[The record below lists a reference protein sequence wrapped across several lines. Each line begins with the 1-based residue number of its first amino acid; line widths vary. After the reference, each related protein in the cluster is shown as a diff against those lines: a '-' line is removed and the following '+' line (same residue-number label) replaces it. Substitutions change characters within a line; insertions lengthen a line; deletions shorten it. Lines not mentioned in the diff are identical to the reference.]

1 MSIIEKAR
9 ELAGSLSGS
18 KELATMREAEK
29 MMLENQEARNS
40 IAQFDEKQ
48 KAYQAAQAQG
58 QDLTEEQMKELEEL
72 ELKMLNNPYVYNFF
86 KAQQE
91 FQAILES
98 INNII
103 GEAIG
108 VKPQGCGCEED
119 SCGCGPTG
127 DEPCGGCSG
136 CA

>member
-1 MSIIEKAR
+1 MPIMEKAR
-9 ELAGSLSGS
+9 ELGNSLSES
-18 KELATMREAEK
+18 KELNTMREAEK
-29 MMLENQEARNS
+29 MMMEDQEARDS

-48 KAYQAAQAQG
+48 RAYQAIQAQG
-58 QDLTEEQMKELEEL
+58 KELTEKQIKELEDL
-72 ELKMLNNPYVYNFF
+72 EFKMLNNPYVYNFF

-108 VKPQGCGCEED
+108 IKPQGCGCEDE
-119 SCGCGPTG
+119 SCGCGG
-127 DEPCGGCSG
+127 ECC
-136 CA
+136 

>member
-9 ELAGSLSGS
+9 ELGNSLSAS
-18 KELATMREAEK
+18 KELNTMREAEK
-29 MMLENQEARNS
+29 MMMENQEARDS

-48 KAYQAAQAQG
+48 RAYQAIRAQG
-58 QDLTEEQMKELEEL
+58 VDLTEKQVKELEDL
-72 ELKMLNNPYVYNFF
+72 EFKMLNNPYVYNFF

-91 FQAILES
+91 FQTILES

-108 VKPQGCGCEED
+108 
-119 SCGCGPTG
+119 
-127 DEPCGGCSG
+127 
-136 CA
+136 

>member
-9 ELAGSLSGS
+9 ELGNSLSES
-18 KELATMREAEK
+18 KELNTMRESEK
-29 MMLENQEARNS
+29 MMMENQEARDS

-48 KAYQAAQAQG
+48 RAYQAIQAQG
-58 QDLTEEQMKELEEL
+58 VELTEKQIKELEDL
-72 ELKMLNNPYVYNFF
+72 EFKMLNNPYVYNFF

-108 VKPQGCGCEED
+108 VKSQGCGCGD
-119 SCGCGPTG
+119 ASCGCDG
-127 DEPCGGCSG
+127 ECS
-136 CA
+136 

>member
-9 ELAGSLSGS
+9 ELGNSLSAS
-18 KELATMREAEK
+18 KELNTMREAEK
-29 MMLENQEARNS
+29 MMMENQEARDS

-48 KAYQAAQAQG
+48 RAYQAIQAQG
-58 QDLTEEQMKELEEL
+58 VDLTEKQVKELEDL
-72 ELKMLNNPYVYNFF
+72 EFKMLNNPYVYNFF

-91 FQAILES
+91 FQTILES

-108 VKPQGCGCEED
+108 IKPQGCGCADE
-119 SCGCGPTG
+119 SCGCGG
-127 DEPCGGCSG
+127 
-136 CA
+136 